1 MVVEAKLFM
10 LLRKMV
16 TQKLVLDLINQSQM
30 AIIWAA
36 FVMKIT
42 VFSVLVIFYPYILT
56 SFIIFVLLFL
66 LQCSLKLLYL
76 VLLYCAANHLARL
89 DGSGGDD
96 IDKLAITELFEVLV
110 SLYFIKASAILFGIK
125 I

>member
-1 MVVEAKLFM
+1 MVVEAKLFL

-42 VFSVLVIFYPYILT
+42 VFSVLVIPYPYFQTYFSL
-56 SFIIFVLLFL
+56 FVLPYL
-66 LQCSLKLLYL
+66 LWYSLNLLYL

-110 SLYFIKASAILFGIK
+110 SLYLIKTSAVPLVLRF
-125 I
+125 